1 MAGAVA
7 IAMRQPEVIDMR
19 ELALVKGGESVGNT
33 DMVGPVNQWL
43 STADHGIDTL
53 NRLSNVIQKFAVM
66 AHPDFNGF
74 SPELLNP
81 NGNVPATG
89 GGGGRRPRAQAAVD
103 SSAA

>member
-1 MAGAVA
+1 MRRPEA
-7 IAMRQPEVIDMR
+7 IDVR

-33 DMVGPVNQWL
+33 DMIAPVNGWL

-66 AHPDFNGF
+66 AKPGFSGF
-74 SPELLNP
+74 SPDLLNP

-89 GGGGRRPRAQAAVD
+89 TPAQGGGGGRSRPRAQVAVD
-103 SSAA
+103 NSAG